1 MTTET
6 TSAETQPPAT
16 TFKSSRKHRT
26 LYGDAARRFS
36 RNKLAMAGLIIVL
49 LLIFIAIFADF
60 LAPTPYDKS
69 VLSEA
74 RQFPSAQH
82 WLGTDAVGRD
92 QLSRIIYGAR
102 TSLAVAFSVM
112 FIAILIGVPMGAA
125 AGLIGGKVD
134 FVVTRIIEIMTAFP
148 GLLFAL
154 FIMSILGAGFTNII
168 LAIALVSWIGL
179 ARLTRAQ
186 MLSLRE
192 KDYVLASR
200 SIGGG
205 NFHIIRKHLLPNA
218 VPPLII
224 MVTLGIPTVIFAEA
238 GLSFL
243 GLGINDPLPSWGK
256 MVGTS
261 SAYIRLYWHLALFPT
276 LMIAITTLGFTFV
289 GDGLRD
295 ALDPRQIQ

>member
-1 MTTET
+1 MV
-6 TSAETQPPAT
+6 
-16 TFKSSRKHRT
+16 
-26 LYGDAARRFS
+26 
-36 RNKLAMAGLIIVL
+36 GLVVVIL
-49 LLIFIAIFADF
+49 LVFIAIFADF

-74 RQFPSAQH
+74 LQFPSAQH

-102 TSLAVAFSVM
+102 TSLVVAFSVST
-112 FIAILIGVPMGAA
+112 IAILIGVSLGAA
-125 AGLIGGKVD
+125 AGLLGGRVD
-134 FVVTRIIEIMTAFP
+134 FAVTRLIEVMTAFP
-148 GLLFAL
+148 SLLFAL
-154 FIMSILGAGFTNII
+154 LILSIFGAGLVNVIFA
-168 LAIALVSWIGL
+168 LAIVSWIGL
-179 ARLTRAQ
+179 TRLTRAQ
-186 MLSLRE
+186 LFALRE

-200 SIGGG
+200 SIGAG
-205 NFHIIRKHLLPNA
+205 NLYIIRRHLLPNA
-218 VPPLII
+218 LPALIV
-224 MVTLGIPTVIFAEA
+224 MVTLSIPIIIFAEA

-261 SAYIRLYWHLALFPT
+261 SAYIRVYWHLALFPT

-295 ALDPRQIQ
+295 ALDPKQLQ

>member
-1 MTTET
+1 MEPIDP
-6 TSAETQPPAT
+6 ENRPGEHLQI
-16 TFKSSRKHRT
+16 RKQRS
-26 LYGDAARRFS
+26 LLSDAIHRFS
-36 RNKLAMAGLIIVL
+36 RNKLAMAGLVVVILLVL
-49 LLIFIAIFADF
+49 TAIFADV
-60 LAPTPYDKS
+60 LAPTRYDKS

-102 TSLAVAFSVM
+102 TSLTVAFSVM
-112 FIAILIGVPMGAA
+112 FIAVIIGVPMGAA
-125 AGLIGGKVD
+125 AGLMGGKVD
-134 FVVTRIIEIMTAFP
+134 FVVTRLIEIMTAFP

-154 FIMSILGAGFTNII
+154 FIMSILGAGMSNII
-168 LAIALVSWIGL
+168 LALALVSWIGL

-186 MLSLRE
+186 LFALRE
-192 KDYVLASR
+192 KDYILASR
-200 SIGGG
+200 SIGGS
-205 NFHIIRKHLLPNA
+205 NFHIIRRHLLPNA
-218 VPPLII
+218 IPALII

-276 LMIAITTLGFTFV
+276 LMIATTTLGFTFV

-295 ALDPRQIQ
+295 ALDPTMLK